1 MARAPPPLSAVR
13 FQVQSEIR
21 RGWHRCRLRHSLGE
35 EPRQRREPAFRTLPS
50 GSGPGQVA
58 AGRALCSR
66 TLPGPGGE
74 ANHVLESYC

>member
-1 MARAPPPLSAVR
+1 MARPAPPLSAVPL
-13 FQVQSEIR
+13 QVQSEIR
-21 RGWHRCRLRHSLGE
+21 RGWHRCRLRHRLGE
-35 EPRQRREPAFRTLPS
+35 EPCQPPERAFRTLPS

-74 ANHVLESYC
+74 ASHVLESYC